1 MGMRKNLSGGARRLP
16 ILAAVAAL
24 LLILTAWPVTAG
36 AGQAGIFAAAPAG
49 DITAKAADKAAD
61 LSDVVVRSR
70 LVTIDFAPVL
80 NDQLPRG
87 DESAVLN
94 LFDDVNLVAV
104 KDRLQ
109 TNSPTQYVWY
119 GHVKDVEGGYV
130 IMVVNNGQMAANI
143 VLPGERYHVRAADG
157 NVHVVQ
163 EINPGAFKQELP
175 PVDVKLAP
183 DKTSD
188 AEKKQQK
195 DAGDVID
202 VMVVYSNQVASATGI
217 ESEILLAVAETN
229 EAYANSGIAQRINLA
244 VYGQVDYDETTDDM
258 GTDLGRLQ
266 ASSDGYMDIVH
277 TWRDQYG
284 VDCVLLIV
292 QQGDA
297 CGIAYQMSTVTSS
310 FAPYAYAVNLRE
322 CATGYYSFAHELG
335 HNMAARH
342 DCYTDTNLNPYE
354 EGHGYVDG
362 ANGWRTI
369 MAYNDECRDLW
380 GYDCTRIQYFSN
392 PAVSY
397 LGNPAG
403 VSVAGCSSD
412 NHNVLDNTATTV
424 ANFRSSTGASGVTVE
439 ESGGG
444 GGTTPPASS
453 STGSGGGCFLSTSQA
468 GE

>member
-188 AEKKQQK
+188 AARATCAA
-195 DAGDVID
+195 DNRAVLNDTAATVAGFRTGAGSNDGSVID
-202 VMVVYSNQVASATGI
+202 VLVVWSNQVDAVAGI
-217 ESEILLAVAETN
+217 AAEIVLAVAETN
-229 EAYANSGIAQRINLA
+229 QAYANSGITQRINL
-244 VYGQVDYDETTDDM
+244 VYSGLINYDETTDDM
-258 GTDLGRLQ
+258 GTDLDRFQSGTNGLDE
-266 ASSDGYMDIVH
+266 AH
-277 TWRDQYG
+277 TLRENYKA
-284 VDCVLLIV
+284 DCVLLIV

-342 DCYTDTNLNPYE
+342 DCYADPTLTPYE

-369 MAYNDECRDLW
+369 MAYNNECQDLW

-392 PAVSY
+392 P
-397 LGNPAG
+397 
-403 VSVAGCSSD
+403 D
-412 NHNVLDNTATTV
+412 ATYNGAPV
-424 ANFRSSTGASGVTVE
+424 GGTGGG
-439 ESGGG
+439 GGG